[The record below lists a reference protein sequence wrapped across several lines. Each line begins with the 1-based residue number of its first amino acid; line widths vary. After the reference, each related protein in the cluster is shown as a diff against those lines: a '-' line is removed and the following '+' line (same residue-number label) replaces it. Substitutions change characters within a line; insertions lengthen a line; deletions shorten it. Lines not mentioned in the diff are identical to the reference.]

1 MSLRGKVA
9 IVGIGES
16 DISIE
21 HNKSPI
27 GLTAE
32 AVTRALDDAGLDK
45 SDVDGLFSA
54 SAYYYMP
61 TMTLGEYLGIR
72 PRYTDSTAIGGCSFI
87 AHLQHAAAAIDA
99 GLCRVALIAY
109 GSTQRSDRGKL
120 VSGSEP
126 FPYEAPFGPLFPISA
141 YAMMAQRHMY
151 EFGTTSEQ
159 LAEVAVATRKW
170 AMLNP
175 KALMRTPITI
185 DDVLAS
191 PMISSPFHRLD
202 CCLVTDGAGA
212 VIVTSADVAKSL
224 RKPPVYVL
232 GTGEAHWHRNVVA
245 AQSFTTT
252 AGAESGPRAME
263 MAGVTHADIDV
274 VQIYDA
280 FTYNVIVSLEDL
292 GFCKKGEGGHFV
304 SGQRTA
310 PDGDFPLNTSGGGLS
325 YCHPGMLGMFLL
337 IEAVRQLRHEA
348 GERQVRD
355 AEVALVHGIG
365 GLMAACATAVLSNTV

>member
-1 MSLRGKVA
+1 MSIRGEVA

-16 DISIE
+16 DISYE
-21 HNKSPI
+21 HNKSPA

-32 AVTRALDDAGLDK
+32 AVMRALDDAGLEK
-45 SDVDGLFSA
+45 SDIDGLFSA

-61 TMTLGEYLGIR
+61 TMTLAEYLGIK
-72 PRYTDSTAIGGCSFI
+72 PRYTDSTSIGGCSFI
-87 AHLQHAAAAIDA
+87 AHLQHAAAAIKS

-109 GSTQRSDRGKL
+109 GSTQRSDQGKL

-126 FPYEAPFGPLFPISA
+126 SPYELPFGPMFPISA

-159 LAEVAVATRKW
+159 LAEVAVAARKW

-175 KALMRTPITI
+175 KALKRTPITI

-191 PMISSPFHRLD
+191 PMISSPFRRLD
-202 CCLVTDGAGA
+202 CCLVTDGAA
-212 VIVTSADVAKSL
+212 AIIVTSAEVAKSL
-224 RKPPVYVL
+224 RQPPVYVL

-263 MAGVTHADIDV
+263 MAGVTHSDIDV
-274 VQIYDA
+274 VRIYDA

-292 GFCKKGEGGHFV
+292 GFCPKGQGGHFV

-310 PDGDFPLNTSGGGLS
+310 PGGDFPLNTSGGGLS
-325 YCHPGMLGMFLL
+325 YCHP
-337 IEAVRQLRHEA
+337 
-348 GERQVRD
+348 
-355 AEVALVHGIG
+355 
-365 GLMAACATAVLSNTV
+365 